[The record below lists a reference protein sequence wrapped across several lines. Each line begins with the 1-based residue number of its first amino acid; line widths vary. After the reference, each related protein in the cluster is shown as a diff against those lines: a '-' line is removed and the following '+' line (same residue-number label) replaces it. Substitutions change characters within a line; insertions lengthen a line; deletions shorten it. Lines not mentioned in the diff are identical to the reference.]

1 MLGFKFD
8 QCETSVLQTTVSL
21 PYYFLQKHDWALS
34 AKKTP
39 NNFNIFFCGNLVSV
53 GKSQHPATP
62 FTWQWLFQ
70 TMESKCLLWRL
81 LSFTNIYSQ
90 LQTRFQLSTDD
101 NQATMKFIKT
111 KRTAVLDIYRF
122 APQLTASPKMSLLSK
137 KPKMK
142 DLYVQFLQKMLNN
155 DQPSTPHLKMK
166 NIVVYTRSAY
176 TTQKPE
182 EMQVQ
187 MENVLKHSLTKSL
200 LVDLIWATLS

>member
-1 MLGFKFD
+1 
-8 QCETSVLQTTVSL
+8 
-21 PYYFLQKHDWALS
+21 
-34 AKKTP
+34 
-39 NNFNIFFCGNLVSV
+39 
-53 GKSQHPATP
+53 
-62 FTWQWLFQ
+62 
-70 TMESKCLLWRL
+70 MESKCLLWRL

-90 LQTRFQLSTDD
+90 LQARFQLSTDD

-142 DLYVQFLQKMLNN
+142 DLYVQFMQKMLNN

-182 EMQVQ
+182 EMQVVFDSNGKCVETFLNQ
-187 MENVLKHSLTKSL
+187 KLISGPDLSNSL
-200 LVDLIWATLS
+200 LGVLSAFVKSPCPRWLMCRKYFTALLCVKTT